1 MTMRTYDINQYALKL
16 RRSGKLL
23 REIGEE
29 LGVSSSRA
37 KSRVIFGTRQ
47 EKVFERG
54 KNATTMGDLFM
65 SYKPMAAIKNLG
77 AKGIDLQTGYL
88 KMYLNKHLRH
98 HYMIGKAAVTEI
110 LYDLRKK
117 DVPEKTIQDWI
128 NAEC

>member
-54 KNATTMGDLFM
+54 KMPQQWVT
-65 SYKPMAAIKNLG
+65 
-77 AKGIDLQTGYL
+77 YL
-88 KMYLNKHLRH
+88 CH
-98 HYMIGKAAVTEI
+98 
-110 LYDLRKK
+110 
-117 DVPEKTIQDWI
+117 I
-128 NAEC
+128 NQWPQ